1 MRFRLKAF
9 GLHLAGSACALSVI
23 LGGMYL
29 GWYRGPGWYL
39 SGVARV
45 VVVLGLVDVCLGPT
59 LTLII
64 ANPRKPRRLF
74 VRDIGTIVAVQIV
87 ALAYGAMTVWQGRP
101 LYYTFSVD
109 RLQMV
114 QASDL
119 KPSEIALAQRQ
130 NPALAPHW
138 YSRPRWIWAP
148 LPEDPEE
155 QAKIVNGA
163 VFGGDDVIQMPRYF
177 KPWNQALPQLRAK
190 LQAVG
195 DLHDLNKRNKAHLTA
210 RMSALGLAPGQKN
223 AMILWGDTRQELVIF
238 DVDSLRISAILRVD

>member
-1 MRFRLKAF
+1 
-9 GLHLAGSACALSVI
+9 
-23 LGGMYL
+23 
-29 GWYRGPGWYL
+29 
-39 SGVARV
+39 
-45 VVVLGLVDVCLGPT
+45 
-59 LTLII
+59 
-64 ANPRKPRRLF
+64 LF

-119 KPSEIALAQRQ
+119 KLAEIALAQRQ

-148 LPEDPEE
+148 LPKDPEE

-163 VFGGDDVIQMPRYF
+163 IFGGDDVTQMPRYF

-190 LQAVG
+190 LAAVT
-195 DLHDLNKRNKAHLTA
+195 DMHDLNKREKAQLTA

-223 AMILWGDTRQELVIF
+223 AMILWGDSRQELVIF
-238 DVDSLRISAILRVD
+238 DLDSLRISAILRVD

>member
-9 GLHLAGSACALSVI
+9 GLHLAGSTCALSVI

-109 RLQMV
+109 RLEMV

-119 KPSEIALAQRQ
+119 KPEQIALAQRQ

-148 LPEDPEE
+148 LPEDPQE

-163 VFGGDDVIQMPRYF
+163 LFGGDDVIQMPRYF
-177 KPWNQALPQLRAK
+177 KPWNQALPQLRTK

-195 DLHDLNKRNKAHLTA
+195 DMHDLNKREKADLTA
-210 RMSALGLAPGQKN
+210 RVSALGLAPVQKN
-223 AMILWGDTRQELVIF
+223 AMILWGGTRQELVVF
-238 DVDSLRISAILRVD
+238 DVNSLRISAILRVD

>member
-9 GLHLAGSACALSVI
+9 GLHLAGSACALSVV
-23 LGGMYL
+23 LGGIYL

-39 SGVARV
+39 SGVVHV
-45 VVVLGLVDVCLGPT
+45 VVILGLVDVCLGPT

-64 ANPRKPRRLF
+64 ASPHKPPRLL
-74 VRDIGTIVAVQIV
+74 VRDIGTIAAVQIV

-109 RLQMV
+109 RLEMV

-119 KPSEIALAQRQ
+119 KPEQIALAQRQ

-148 LPEDPEE
+148 LPEDPQE

-177 KPWNQALPQLRAK
+177 KPWDQALPQLRAK
-190 LQAVG
+190 LSAVVNM
-195 DLHDLNKRNKAHLTA
+195 HDLNKREKADLTA

-223 AMILWGDTRQELVIF
+223 AMILWGDTRRELVIF
-238 DVDSLRISAILRVD
+238 DLDSMRISAILRVT

>member
-1 MRFRLKAF
+1 MSFRLKAF

-23 LGGMYL
+23 LGGIYL

-45 VVVLGLVDVCLGPT
+45 VVTLGLVDVCLGPA

-64 ANPRKPRRLF
+64 ANPRKLRRLF

-109 RLQMV
+109 RLEMV

-119 KPSEIALAQRQ
+119 KPAEIALAQRQ

-155 QAKIVNGA
+155 QQKIVNGA
-163 VFGGDDVIQMPRYF
+163 IFGGDDVIQMPRYF
-177 KPWNQALPQLRAK
+177 KPWDQALPQLRAK
-190 LQAVG
+190 LAAVG
-195 DLHDLNKRNKAHLTA
+195 DLHELNKRAKADLAA
-210 RMSALGLAPGQKN
+210 RMSALGLSPGQKN
-223 AMILWGDTRQELVIF
+223 AMILWGDVRRELVIF
-238 DVDSLRISAILRVD
+238 DLVSMRISAILKVA